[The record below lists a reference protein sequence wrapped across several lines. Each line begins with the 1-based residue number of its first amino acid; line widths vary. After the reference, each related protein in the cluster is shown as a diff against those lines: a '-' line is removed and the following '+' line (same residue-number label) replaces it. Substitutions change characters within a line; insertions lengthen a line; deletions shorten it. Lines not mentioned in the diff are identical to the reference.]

1 MRRIM
6 VMNAKG
12 GCGKTT
18 LATNIAGHYAAQGQ
32 DVILVDFDPQGC
44 SMDWLSKRP
53 KGRAPIRGIHA
64 RDPDRKFPSRA
75 DLMVFDAPAR
85 VHGKE
90 LSSLLRITETVVL
103 PVLPS
108 PIDIDAATEFMKEL
122 YKAPPFKGKQVKVGT
137 VANRVRDNTGMSY
150 EIDSFLERKSKRLA
164 YVAYLREAMN
174 YIRAFQRGLAV
185 TELPTYLTRND
196 LPQLKLLWNWLE
208 SPQSKP

>member
-18 LATNIAGHYAAQGQ
+18 LATNIAGHYAAKGQ

-44 SMDWLSKRP
+44 SMDWLSKRGKDRP
-53 KGRAPIRGIHA
+53 AIRGIHA
-64 RDPDRKFPSRA
+64 RDPGRHLPENA

-85 VHGKE
+85 VHAGE
-90 LSSLLRITETVVL
+90 LSQLLKITETVVL

-108 PIDIDAATEFMKEL
+108 PIDIDAANAFLKEL
-122 YKAPPFKGKQVKVGT
+122 QSSPPYKNKKVKVGL

-150 EIDSFLERKSKRLA
+150 ELDSFLDKKRLP

-174 YIRAFQRGLAV
+174 YIRAFMRGLAV
-185 TELPTYLTRND
+185 SELPPYLAKKD
-196 LPQLKLLWNWLE
+196 WAQQKMLFDWLD
-208 SPQSKP
+208 SDASKP